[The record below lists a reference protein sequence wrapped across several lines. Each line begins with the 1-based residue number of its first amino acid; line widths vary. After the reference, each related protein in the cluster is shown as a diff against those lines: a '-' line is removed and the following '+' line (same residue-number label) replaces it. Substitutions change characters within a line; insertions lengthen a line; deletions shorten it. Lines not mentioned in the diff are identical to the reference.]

1 MRRVI
6 GILLVLAMLCAAL
19 TLMGCEVSNENI
31 EMSKEDAYIKIW
43 TDTETGVQYV
53 IYHYAIGYAG
63 AGGIT
68 VRVDAE
74 GRPMVAQTEVGD
86 DGR

>member
-19 TLMGCEVSNENI
+19 TLMGCEEPNENI
-31 EMSKEDAYIKIW
+31 EKSKEDASIKIW

-53 IYHYAIGYAG
+53 IYCYSFGYAG
-63 AGGIT
+63 MGGIT

-74 GRPMVAQTEVGD
+74 GRPMVAPKEE
-86 DGR
+86 

>member
-19 TLMGCEVSNENI
+19 TLMGCVESNGNI
-31 EMSKEDAYIKIW
+31 EMSKEDYNIKIW
-43 TDTETGVQYV
+43 TDMETGVQYV
-53 IYHYAIGYAG
+53 IYHCSAGYAG
-63 AGGIT
+63 LGGIT
-68 VRVDAE
+68 VRVDEE
-74 GRPMVAQTEVGD
+74 GRPMVATEDSD

>member
-6 GILLVLAMLCAAL
+6 GILLVLAVLVSL
-19 TLMGCEVSNENI
+19 VGCVESDIDWETVSVG
-31 EMSKEDAYIKIW
+31 IW
-43 TDTETGVQYV
+43 TDEETGVQYI
-53 IYHYAIGYAG
+53 IYDDTNR
-63 AGGIT
+63 GGIT

>member
-1 MRRVI
+1 
-6 GILLVLAMLCAAL
+6 
-19 TLMGCEVSNENI
+19 MGCEESNGNI
-31 EMSKEDAYIKIW
+31 EMSKEDADIMIW
-43 TDTETGVQYV
+43 TDIETGVQYV
-53 IYHYAIGYAG
+53 IYHYQRGYAG
-63 AGGIT
+63 MGGIT